1 MDPLG
6 ITWGVRDRPA
16 GSWCTREEEMGEGSY
31 RGVIADPPANRKAE
45 AGGPQG
51 GLGVSCRRRREMS

>member
-16 GSWCTREEEMGEGSY
+16 GGWCTRGGEMGEGSY
-31 RGVIADPPANRKAE
+31 RGTIADPPANRKAE

-51 GLGVSCRRRREMS
+51 GLGVSCRRR